1 VWSSSYTLK
10 AAILPRPMPP
20 ITALLHTA
28 NDAQRL
34 GRALET
40 LLPCAEILIVDHDST
55 DTTVRVARDYGARVV
70 AAEGQTTANHYLNE
84 ALHDWILCLLPSESI
99 TEGLQATLFEWSSL
113 PNAAVAEPS
122 GFSVIVREQVGKDW
136 MGRDWQELPEPEIRL
151 VPRNWALW
159 NGPLPAHQA
168 ASRALEGELLRIA
181 FP

>member
-1 VWSSSYTLK
+1 
-10 AAILPRPMPP
+10 MPP

-40 LLPCAEILIVDHDST
+40 LLPCAEILIVDHHST
-55 DTTVRVARDYGARVV
+55 DATWRVARAYGARVV
-70 AAEGQTTANHYLNE
+70 AAEGQARANHYLGK
-84 ALHDWILCLLPSESI
+84 ALYDWILCLQPTESI

-113 PNAAVAEPS
+113 SNAAVAGPS
-122 GFSVIVREQVGKDW
+122 GFSVVVREQVGKDW
-136 MGRDWQELPEPEIRL
+136 MGRDWQDKDWQELPEPEIRL

>member
-1 VWSSSYTLK
+1 
-10 AAILPRPMPP
+10 MPP

-40 LLPCAEILIVDHDST
+40 LLPCAEILIVDHHST
-55 DTTVRVARDYGARVV
+55 DATLRVAREYGARVV
-70 AAEGQTTANHYLNE
+70 AAEGQTPANHYLKE

-99 TEGLQATLFEWSSL
+99 TEGLQATLFEWSFL
-113 PNAAVAEPS
+113 PNAAVAAPS
-122 GFSVIVREQVGKDW
+122 AFSVVVREQVGKDW
-136 MGRDWQELPEPEIRL
+136 MELREPEVRL
-151 VPRNWALW
+151 VPRKWALW

-168 ASRALEGELLRIA
+168 ASSALEGELLRIA